1 MLQRNY
7 LAKPIPSI
15 MDNALDSNTNT
26 SKTHQN
32 PLSHPPLTLDSILKE
47 IKSGSGHLQGIS
59 KPGEWKHR
67 VEPWLFCF
75 LALGKACFPS
85 HSLTH
90 SFPPHTCLTT
100 SLQKSVHDEKYERI
114 LLDSE
119 FSLYFDNHCGAISSS
134 GGERRAC
141 KAKMMVVK
149 VKKCVRRCC
158 WKEAGCPICL
168 ASQGQ
173 EQWPLA
179 WSAVRN
185 GNVSQKPPSSSWSC
199 QFAGDN

>member
-1 MLQRNY
+1 MLQRND

-90 SFPPHTCLTT
+90 SLIPPPHMLDYKSTKKCPRWKIWENSARQWIFPLFWQPLWGHKLIRGWAACLQSKNDGCQSKKMRKKVLLKGGRVPNMPGIPRSGAMTSGMKCCEEWQCQSKT
-100 SLQKSVHDEKYERI
+100 SLVFLVLSI
-114 LLDSE
+114 
-119 FSLYFDNHCGAISSS
+119 
-134 GGERRAC
+134 
-141 KAKMMVVK
+141 
-149 VKKCVRRCC
+149 C
-158 WKEAGCPICL
+158 W
-168 ASQGQ
+168 
-173 EQWPLA
+173 W
-179 WSAVRN
+179 
-185 GNVSQKPPSSSWSC
+185 
-199 QFAGDN
+199 